1 MDRPWRPV
9 RAGYTPEQRRLIRG
23 GVQARGHPAAHS
35 GGRSRAKPAGPAR
48 PTNPPCRYATRR
60 ELRQE
65 LGESW
70 RPAGVRAFRAAFKQ
84 TLEAVH
90 TQYRGARVELDQ
102 RGMTLRR
109 SPPPKNLVLIT
120 RT

>member
-1 MDRPWRPV
+1 M
-9 RAGYTPEQRRLIRG
+9 
-23 GVQARGHPAAHS
+23 
-35 GGRSRAKPAGPAR
+35 
-48 PTNPPCRYATRR
+48 
-60 ELRQE
+60 
-65 LGESW
+65 
-70 RPAGVRAFRAAFKQ
+70 RAFRAAFKQ